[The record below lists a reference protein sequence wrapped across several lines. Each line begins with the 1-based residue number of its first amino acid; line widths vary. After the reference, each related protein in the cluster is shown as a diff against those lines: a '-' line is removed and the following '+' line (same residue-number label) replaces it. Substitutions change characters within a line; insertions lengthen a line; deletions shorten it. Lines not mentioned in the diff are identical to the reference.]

1 MAKRKFKLTEQER
14 NQLLQAY
21 TRSKDAATRTRYQA
35 VRLYGEGYNEGE
47 IEQITGCSRTSL
59 MEWCRA
65 YQADPAQGLVD
76 KRAGGNSAK
85 LNKMQVEELYQR
97 LHQYTPRELF
107 GPGASSADGQFWTVL
122 DLAHAIQKWCGV
134 EYRSRSSYTCLFER
148 FEFSFQK
155 TEKVFKPRNQL
166 KVADFE
172 EQLEKN

>member
-1 MAKRKFKLTEQER
+1 MAKRKFTLTERER

-21 TRSKDAATRTRYQA
+21 TLCKDAATRTRYQA
-35 VRLYGEGYNEGE
+35 VRLYGEGYDEEE
-47 IEQITGCSRTSL
+47 IERITGCSRTSL

-65 YQADPAQGLVD
+65 YRVDPTQGLVD

-107 GPGASSADGQFWTVL
+107 GPGASSADGQFWTVT
-122 DLAHAIQKWCGV
+122 DLAHAIKKWYGV

-148 FEFSFQK
+148 LEFSFQK

>member
-21 TRSKDAATRTRYQA
+21 TLCKDATTRTRYQA
-35 VRLYGEGYNEGE
+35 VRLYGEGYHEEE
-47 IEQITGCSRTSL
+47 IERITGCSRTSL

-65 YQADPAQGLVD
+65 FRADPAQGLID

-97 LHQYTPRELF
+97 LYQYTPRELF
-107 GPGASSADGQFWTVL
+107 GPSASSADGQFWTVV
-122 DLAHAIQKWCGV
+122 DLAHAIKKWYGV
-134 EYRSRSSYTCLFER
+134 AYRSRSSYTCLFER
-148 FEFSFQK
+148 LEFSFQK

-166 KVADFE
+166 KVADYE

>member
-21 TRSKDAATRTRYQA
+21 TLSKDAATRTRYQA

-47 IEQITGCSRTSL
+47 IEQITGCSRAIL

-65 YQADPAQGLVD
+65 YLADPAQGLVD

-85 LNKMQVEELYQR
+85 QNKTQVEELYQK

-107 GPGASSADGQFWTVL
+107 EPDASTADGQFKTLV
-122 DLAHAIQKWCGV
+122 DLAHVIQKWHGV
-134 EYRSRSSYTCLFER
+134 EYRSRIS
-148 FEFSFQK
+148 
-155 TEKVFKPRNQL
+155 
-166 KVADFE
+166 
-172 EQLEKN
+172 

>member
-21 TRSKDAATRTRYQA
+21 TLCKDATTRTRYQA
-35 VRLYGEGYNEGE
+35 VRLYGEGYHEEE
-47 IEQITGCSRTSL
+47 IERITGCSRTSL

-65 YQADPAQGLVD
+65 FRADPTQGLID

-107 GPGASSADGQFWTVL
+107 GPGASSADGQFWTVV
-122 DLAHAIQKWCGV
+122 DLAQAIKKWYGV

-148 FEFSFQK
+148 LEFSFQK
-155 TEKVFKPRNQL
+155 AEKVFKPRNQL